1 MMVFAIACSWFGLT
15 IAEVS
20 VADLEK
26 RFAAGRDTVYVV
38 NFWATW
44 CKPCVEE
51 LPAFDKLS
59 RAEANNQVVV
69 LLVSVDSPNDRNAK
83 VETFLRKKGFSCETA
98 MLNESNPHIWIDKV
112 DPSWSGAIPA
122 TLFVS
127 QGKRL
132 FKEQEFTYRILDS
145 TFNTF
150 REQSK

>member
-1 MMVFAIACSWFGLT
+1 MVFAIACSWFGLT

-59 RAEANNQVVV
+59 RAEANNPVVV

-83 VETFLRKKGFSCETA
+83 VETFLRKRGFRVRQQC
-98 MLNESNPHIWIDKV
+98 
-112 DPSWSGAIPA
+112 
-122 TLFVS
+122 
-127 QGKRL
+127 
-132 FKEQEFTYRILDS
+132 
-145 TFNTF
+145 
-150 REQSK
+150 

>member
-1 MMVFAIACSWFGLT
+1 
-15 IAEVS
+15 
-20 VADLEK
+20 
-26 RFAAGRDTVYVV
+26 
-38 NFWATW
+38 
-44 CKPCVEE
+44 
-51 LPAFDKLS
+51 
-59 RAEANNQVVV
+59 
-69 LLVSVDSPNDRNAK
+69 
-83 VETFLRKKGFSCETA
+83 